1 MPDPTPP
8 PSYRAVFAV
17 PQLGR
22 VVASMQLARVAQSMF
37 GVAIVL
43 FALAEYDSPSL
54 AGIVTFASILPGL
67 LIAPIAGALL
77 DRHGRVRLMAFDYA
91 VAFVSLVLIG
101 GLSLAGMLPVEV
113 LVLIVIVTSLT
124 SILSI
129 VGLRTIIPLMVPS
142 YLWERANAIDANGY
156 VVATILGP
164 PIAAS
169 LVAFLG
175 APEAMIVIAIPFG
188 LAAAALIGLREPAT
202 STVTSGHLLRDAL
215 EGMRYAWNNQT
226 IRGLGF
232 SMTVLNLCWGA
243 MTIIVPLIVIEVLH
257 EGEAW
262 VGIAFA
268 ASGVSG
274 MISALVFG
282 RRDTRG
288 RELPMLAIPMLL
300 TAPIVALLLPA
311 SGAFGPIAPGLGLG
325 LVVVSMFLFGL
336 ANGPLDV
343 ALFTIRQ
350 RRTDPSWMGRAF
362 AVSMAFN
369 FIGYPFGALIAGA
382 LATDSLPATLVL
394 SVVSCLVAG
403 VLAFRLIPMSVP
415 PPAWADASPA
425 PVPEL

>member
-1 MPDPTPP
+1 VPDPTPD
-8 PSYRAVFAV
+8 PSYRALFAV

-22 VVASMQLARVAQSMF
+22 VVSSMQLARIAQTMF

-43 FALAEYDSPSL
+43 FALAEYDSPAL
-54 AGIVTFASILPGL
+54 AGIVTFASIFPGL

-91 VAFVSLVLIG
+91 VAFLSLILIG
-101 GLSLAGMLPVEV
+101 WLSLAGLLPVEL

-129 VGLRTIIPLMVPS
+129 VGLRTIFPLMVPS
-142 YLWERANAIDANGY
+142 HLWERANAIDANGY

-169 LVAFLG
+169 LVAFVG
-175 APEAMIVIAIPFG
+175 PPEAMILIAIPFG
-188 LAAAALIGLREPAT
+188 LAALALIGLREPVT
-202 STVTSGHLLRDAL
+202 TTVTSGHLLRDAY
-215 EGMRYAWNNQT
+215 EGLRYAWSNRT

-232 SMTVLNLCWGA
+232 SMTVLNLCWGG
-243 MTIIVPLIVIEVLH
+243 MTIIVPLIVIDVLD

-274 MISALVFG
+274 MISALFFG

-300 TAPIVALLLPA
+300 SAPIVALMLPA
-311 SGAFGPIAPGLGLG
+311 TGAFGPIAPGVGLG
-325 LVVVSMFLFGL
+325 LVVVAMFLFGL
-336 ANGPLDV
+336 ANGPLDI

-350 RRTDPSWMGRAF
+350 RRTDPAWMGRAF

-369 FIGYPFGALIAGA
+369 FMGYPFGAIIAGA
-382 LATDSLPATLVL
+382 LATDSLPAALVL
-394 SVVSCLVAG
+394 SVIACLFAG
-403 VLAFRLIPMSVP
+403 VLAFRLIPSSVP
-415 PPAWADASPA
+415 QASWADVSPKA
-425 PVPEL
+425 EA

>member
-1 MPDPTPP
+1 MLK
-8 PSYRAVFAV
+8 R
-17 PQLGR
+17 
-22 VVASMQLARVAQSMF
+22 M
-37 GVAIVL
+37 
-43 FALAEYDSPSL
+43 
-54 AGIVTFASILPGL
+54 
-67 LIAPIAGALL
+67 LI
-77 DRHGRVRLMAFDYA
+77 
-91 VAFVSLVLIG
+91 
-101 GLSLAGMLPVEV
+101 
-113 LVLIVIVTSLT
+113 
-124 SILSI
+124 
-129 VGLRTIIPLMVPS
+129 
-142 YLWERANAIDANGY
+142 

-169 LVAFLG
+169 LVAVLG
-175 APEAMIVIAIPFG
+175 APEAMIAIAIPFG
-188 LAAAALIGLREPAT
+188 LAAAALIGLREPPT
-202 STVTSGHLLRDAL
+202 TTVTSGHLLRDSL
-215 EGMRYAWNNQT
+215 DGMRYAWNNRT

-243 MTIIVPLIVIEVLH
+243 MTIIVPLIIIEVLD

-274 MISALVFG
+274 MISALIFG

-300 TAPIVALLLPA
+300 SAPVVALLLPA
-311 SGAFGPIAPGLGLG
+311 SGAFGPIAPGVGLG

-350 RRTDPSWMGRAF
+350 RRTDPAWMGRAF

-394 SVVSCLVAG
+394 SVISCLVAG
-403 VLAFRLIPMSVP
+403 VLAFRLIPRVVP
-415 PPAWADASPA
+415 QPTWADASPS
-425 PVPEL
+425 PEA